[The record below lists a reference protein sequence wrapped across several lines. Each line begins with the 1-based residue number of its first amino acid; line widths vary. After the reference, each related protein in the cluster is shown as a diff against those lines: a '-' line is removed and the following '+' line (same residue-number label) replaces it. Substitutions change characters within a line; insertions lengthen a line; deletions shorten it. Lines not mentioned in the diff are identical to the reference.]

1 MVKFSSFTFNLIF
14 TNTVVQCENAFGMI
28 GYIYAFIMVLI
39 LVWYE
44 PECQSLLIC
53 IISSKN
59 MGCLFK

>member
-1 MVKFSSFTFNLIF
+1 MVIFSSFTFNLIF
-14 TNTVVQCENAFGMI
+14 KNNVVQCENAFGMI

-44 PECQSLLIC
+44 PKCQFLLIC
-53 IISSKN
+53 IISFNN